1 MDAGMSARD
10 VATRLIALKVVKD
23 WLAKE
28 ERELRDDLA
37 AGLMVGERVPGALD
51 ASDPETLLG
60 FVQLT
65 KARESVSVTDKEAFM
80 EWVAEHAPQEIVTIP
95 AREDVRTSF
104 VAAVTTAVKR
114 DGGWV
119 TPDGELITVDGVE
132 VTTGAPILTVKAV
145 AEADGLVKDALASR
159 RLELGPAS

>member
-1 MDAGMSARD
+1 MTAPTSRD

-37 AGLMVGERVPGALD
+37 SGLMVGERVPGALD
-51 ASDPETLLG
+51 PTDPETLLG
-60 FVQLT
+60 FCQLT
-65 KARESVSVTDKEAFM
+65 KARESVSVTDRDAFLA
-80 EWVAEHAPQEIVTIP
+80 WVAEHAPDEIVTIP

-104 VAAVTTAVKR
+104 VAAVTAAVKK

-119 TPDGELITVDGVE
+119 TPDGELIPVDGVE
-132 VTTGAPILTVKAV
+132 VTTGAPILTVKAT
-145 AEADGLVKDALASR
+145 AEADGLVKDAIASR

>member
-1 MDAGMSARD
+1 MSARD
-10 VATRLIALKVVKD
+10 VATRLLAVNVVKS

-37 AGLMVGERVPGALD
+37 SGLMVGERVPGALD
-51 ASDPETLLG
+51 PADAETLLG

-80 EWVAEHAPQEIVTIP
+80 EWVAEHAPEEIVTIP
-95 AREDVRTSF
+95 AKEDVRTSF
-104 VAAVTTAVKR
+104 VTAVTTAVKR

-119 TPDGELITVDGVE
+119 TPDGELIPVDGVE
-132 VTTGAPILTVKAV
+132 VTTGAPILTVKAT
-145 AEADGLVKDALASR
+145 AEADGLVADALASR
-159 RLELGPAS
+159 RLELGPGVSA